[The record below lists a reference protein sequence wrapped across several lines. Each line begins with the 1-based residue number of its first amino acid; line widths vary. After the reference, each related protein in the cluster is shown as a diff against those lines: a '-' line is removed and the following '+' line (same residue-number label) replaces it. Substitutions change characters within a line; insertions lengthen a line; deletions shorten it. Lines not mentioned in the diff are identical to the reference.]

1 MTLDGL
7 RTPALILDSGVLRR
21 NLSAMSERIAGL
33 GLDLRRHMK
42 TAKCAEIAKLATTG
56 HSGGICVSTVAEAV
70 YFAHHGFKDITY
82 AFGIVP
88 EKMDAL
94 ADLVRSGVNVSL
106 LLDDPGVAL
115 GVAERAAALNA
126 PFDVLIEIDSGMNRA
141 GIDAEAPALIEIG
154 RILDEASAVRLGGVL
169 THGGQSYDCR
179 GAAECRIVAEEERLA
194 VVAAAT
200 HLREAGLSCPRVAS
214 GSTPTAVHARSSEG
228 ITEMRPGNY
237 MFFDLHQLGIGACA
251 VEDIAVSVLATVIG
265 HNQPHNRMVIDA
277 GALALSKDIDAR
289 DQIPDAGYGWV
300 FDSLGRARIGDLRV
314 AALSQEHGTIES
326 DGPLPFDRLP
336 IGARVRI
343 LPSHSC
349 LTAAAYGSYNLV
361 DGGADVI
368 DVWERMGGW

>member
-1 MTLDGL
+1 MTLEGL
-7 RTPALILDSGVLRR
+7 RTPALILDSGLLRR
-21 NLSAMSERIAGL
+21 NLAAMSERIAGL
-33 GLDLRRHMK
+33 GLDLRPHMK
-42 TAKCAEIAKLATTG
+42 TAKCAEIAKLAIVG
-56 HSGGICVSTVAEAV
+56 HSGGICVSTVAEAI
-70 YFAHHGFKDITY
+70 YFARHGIRDITY

-94 ADLVRSGVNVSL
+94 ADLARGGVKVSL

-115 GVAERAAALNA
+115 GVAERAAALDA
-126 PFDVLIEIDSGMNRA
+126 QFDVLTEIDSGMNRA
-141 GIDAEAPALIEIG
+141 GIDAESPALIEIG
-154 RILDEASAVRLGGVL
+154 RILDGAPAVRLGGVL

-200 HLREAGLSCPRVAS
+200 RLRQAGLPCPRVAP
-214 GSTPTAVHARSSEG
+214 GSTPTAVHAQSAEG

-265 HNQPHNRMVIDA
+265 HNRAHNRIVIDA

-314 AALSQEHGTIES
+314 TALSQEHGTIES

-349 LTAAAYGSYNLV
+349 LTAAAYGGYNLV

>member
-1 MTLDGL
+1 
-7 RTPALILDSGVLRR
+7 
-21 NLSAMSERIAGL
+21 
-33 GLDLRRHMK
+33 
-42 TAKCAEIAKLATTG
+42 
-56 HSGGICVSTVAEAV
+56 
-70 YFAHHGFKDITY
+70 
-82 AFGIVP
+82 
-88 EKMDAL
+88 
-94 ADLVRSGVNVSL
+94 
-106 LLDDPGVAL
+106 
-115 GVAERAAALNA
+115 
-126 PFDVLIEIDSGMNRA
+126 
-141 GIDAEAPALIEIG
+141 
-154 RILDEASAVRLGGVL
+154 
-169 THGGQSYDCR
+169 
-179 GAAECRIVAEEERLA
+179 
-194 VVAAAT
+194 
-200 HLREAGLSCPRVAS
+200 
-214 GSTPTAVHARSSEG
+214 
-228 ITEMRPGNY
+228 